1 MATAAADLR
10 SLAIRCT
17 KGNELME
24 FVSEDMQKGM
34 FQSTLA
40 AAIESTKT
48 IRVRNTVCALGSRGD
63 YIEAVMFC
71 TPSEATLV
79 PAVDTLYLELVD
91 FTGVPASVQH
101 TIFGAVSPFISPSER
116 LEESMMNGID
126 RQELSITNGEAIA
139 SEAALK
145 TGKSQYVR
153 GRLDSRITF
162 QADHDDIESITEL
175 SLKFKPNSDGVFL
188 INAGSRIWADPDLN
202 ALG

>member
-1 MATAAADLR
+1 MAASDLR
-10 SLAIRCT
+10 SLAIRAT

-40 AAIESTKT
+40 TAIESTKT
-48 IRVRNTVCALGSRGD
+48 IRVRNTVCALGARGD

-71 TPSEATLV
+71 SPGTAAGV
-79 PAVDTLYLELVD
+79 PVVDTMYVELVD

-101 TIFGAVSPFISPSER
+101 TVFGKVSPFISPSER
-116 LEESMMNGID
+116 LEESMLNGID
-126 RQELSITNGEAIA
+126 RQELSVTNSVAIA
-139 SEAALK
+139 SEAACK

-162 QADHDDIESITEL
+162 QCDHDDIESISEM
-175 SLKFKPNSDGVFL
+175 SMKFKPNSDGVFL
-188 INAGSRIWADPDLN
+188 INAGSRIWADPDAD